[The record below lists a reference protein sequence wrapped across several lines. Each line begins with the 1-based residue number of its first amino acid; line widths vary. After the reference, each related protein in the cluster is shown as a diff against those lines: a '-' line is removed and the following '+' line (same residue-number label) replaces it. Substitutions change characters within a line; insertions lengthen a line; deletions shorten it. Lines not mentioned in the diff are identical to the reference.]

1 MKYLII
7 LLIVFCVVG
16 ATFAQTSQNDEATR
30 LSAEVVK
37 LFSAKKYKE
46 AVPIAEKVVQLREA
60 ALGANHL
67 KTGEALRN
75 LGFVQVANGDKN
87 EAAKTFEKAI
97 AAYQANT
104 DLTKNSQIELA
115 QMLESVG
122 FSKFEDRKFEK
133 AIELYQKAVDLREK
147 AQGTAAPET
156 ADTLWSLANIYQVQK
171 DYKNSEKT
179 FRRILENKNKNF
191 GNRDWTIQDAK
202 NRYQCAATRNDN
214 EQEAQTFINSLK
226 SENQDEKQNQ
236 PNLDPTLI
244 NGGVVNGKAI
254 NLAKPPYP
262 SEARSSRA
270 SGMVKVQITIN
281 EEGKVIFACAVS
293 GNKLLYEASESAA
306 YQSTFKPTTLSGKP
320 VKVTGVLVYN
330 FVP

>member
-1 MKYLII
+1 MKHLIL
-7 LLIVFCVVG
+7 LLIVICAVG
-16 ATFAQTSQNDEATR
+16 TVNAQTSQTDEATR

-60 ALGANHL
+60 EFGATHL

-75 LGFVQVANGDKN
+75 LGFVQVANGSKG

-97 AAYQANT
+97 AAYQSNT
-104 DLTKNSQIELA
+104 GLTKKSQVELA

-133 AIELYQKAVDLREK
+133 AVELYQKAANLRET
-147 AQGTAAPET
+147 AQGVDAPET
-156 ADTLWSLANIYQVQK
+156 TETLWSLANIYQFQK
-171 DYKNSEKT
+171 DYKNSEKI
-179 FRRILENKNKNF
+179 FRRILESKTKNI
-191 GNRDWTIQDAK
+191 GNRNWTIQDATI
-202 NRYQCAATRNDN
+202 RYQCAATRNDN
-214 EQEAQTFINSLK
+214 GQEAQNFISSRK
-226 SENQDEKQNQ
+226 SENKDEKQNQ
-236 PNLDPTLI
+236 SNLNPTSI
-244 NGGVVNGKAI
+244 NSGVVNGKAI

-270 SGMVKVQITIN
+270 SGMVQVQITIS
-281 EEGKVIFACAVS
+281 EEGKVIFACAMS

-306 YQSTFKPTTLSGKP
+306 YQSTFKPTTILGKP
-320 VKVTGVLVYN
+320 VKVTGVVVYN